1 LFLEAVEM
9 ATVTSTIFSL
19 SKYTLLDNN
28 VVAVTSE
35 DSSPV
40 EEGTSTRQSAGR
52 VVGLEEKQ
60 KTCLTCGIA
69 SFVDIVDQR
78 EHFKTDWHRYNVK
91 LRVQNKPR
99 VSEEEFTAMVER
111 DEDDVASISGSDS
124 DEEYDGDIEGV
135 SGRNKAFRATLAPY
149 YVLRV
154 QGIEDGE
161 QVVGVWKCLV
171 DGENA
176 SDVFHKVVGMK
187 DKLHRWA
194 VVMFQG
200 GHFAACVYEIQCPSD
215 SVLKNQDRPTHE
227 VAELS
232 IKEIQHKSFHRYVVR
247 AKAGGKQSDK
257 DATGKFARSA
267 GSRLRRYN
275 EAALQKQI
283 VETMKEWSS
292 VLSECSHIF
301 VSCPGSNRL
310 VLFSG
315 DAPPLD
321 KTDYRI
327 RKIPFV
333 TRRPTISETRRVV
346 RTLLTLY
353 SFENVERKANEGKRK
368 EQDEEEE
375 EMKHLAEKHLQKQQ
389 AEEQRL
395 AAKMELQKQ
404 AEIAKER
411 NRKKKEKQKEKRRMA
426 KSAAAEKQDE
436 SEIDLDAQLQ
446 GLAIAAA
453 AGSKAKRLVRQQ
465 PSKARSKVSSENI
478 DDRREK
484 LAAAAEARAKA
495 LASASAEQK
504 LW

>member
-1 LFLEAVEM
+1 M
-9 ATVTSTIFSL
+9 ATATSTIFSL
-19 SKYTLLDNN
+19 SKYTLVDNN
-28 VVAVTSE
+28 VVEFASE
-35 DSSPV
+35 KCSLA
-40 EEGTSTRQSAGR
+40 EEGTSTRQSAAR

-60 KTCLTCGIA
+60 KTCLTCGIG
-69 SFVDIVDQR
+69 SFVDILDQR

-91 LRVQNKPR
+91 LRVLNKPS

-111 DEDDVASISGSDS
+111 DENDVASISGSDS
-124 DEEYDGDIEGV
+124 DEESDEGDIEGV
-135 SGRNKAFRATLAPY
+135 HETSFRAILAPY
-149 YVLRV
+149 HVLRV
-154 QGIEDGE
+154 QSSDDDE

-171 DGENA
+171 DGESA

-187 DKLHRWA
+187 DKSHRWA

-200 GHFAACVYEIQCPSD
+200 GHFAACVYEIQCPSV
-215 SVLKNQDRPTHE
+215 SVLKNQGRPTHE

-257 DATGKFARSA
+257 DATGKFAKSA

-283 VETMKEWSS
+283 VETMKEWSG

-321 KTDYRI
+321 KTDERI
-327 RKIPFV
+327 RKIPFM

-353 SFENVERKANEGKRK
+353 SFQNVERKQNDDKRK
-368 EQDEEEE
+368 EE
-375 EMKHLAEKHLQKQQ
+375 EMKYVAEKQLQKQQ

-411 NRKKKEKQKEKRRMA
+411 NRKKKEKQKEKRRIA
-426 KSAAAEKQDE
+426 KSLAVEKQDE

-453 AGSKAKRLVRQQ
+453 AGSKAKPIVQQ
-465 PSKARSKVSSENI
+465 PPSKARSKVSSENI
-478 DDRREK
+478 YDRREK

-495 LASASAEQK
+495 LASASAQQK